1 MLVAKLDYLQL
12 IVIKGSLANVGKKA
26 KQLWYTVAAR
36 VSPPEVLP
44 SDNSSSSSS
53 E

>member
-26 KQLWYTVAAR
+26 QQAWHAVTAR
-36 VSPPEVLP
+36 LNPPDSL
-44 SDNSSSSSS
+44 SLDNSSSK
-53 E
+53 